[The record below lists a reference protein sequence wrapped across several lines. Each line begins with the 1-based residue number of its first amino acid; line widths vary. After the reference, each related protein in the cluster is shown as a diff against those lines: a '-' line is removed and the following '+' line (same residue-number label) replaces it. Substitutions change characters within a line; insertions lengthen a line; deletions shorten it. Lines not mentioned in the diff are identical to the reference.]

1 VAAEHSTESSAA
13 QQEQERL
20 TGVFQ
25 RFLASSSIVE
35 PDESCADV
43 GLKDQ
48 GFAQVLL
55 ARFYSSESGV
65 RETAGTAPLRWRV
78 RPHRR
83 HWPTAADLRVDH
95 LLSFQ
100 SVDAWHALPLRAARQ
115 LMFLHSI
122 EFGLDKEYD
131 QAIFESFFAR
141 ESFIDFLQ
149 VRGRALILN
158 H

>member
-1 VAAEHSTESSAA
+1 MLRMAQTSAEADVGEVATPRKGRLSGCKRPHSESALPELKPFHPCSLPLQGRAAVAAEHSTESSAA

-83 HWPTAADLRVDH
+83 H
-95 LLSFQ
+95 
-100 SVDAWHALPLRAARQ
+100 
-115 LMFLHSI
+115 
-122 EFGLDKEYD
+122 
-131 QAIFESFFAR
+131 
-141 ESFIDFLQ
+141 
-149 VRGRALILN
+149 
-158 H
+158 